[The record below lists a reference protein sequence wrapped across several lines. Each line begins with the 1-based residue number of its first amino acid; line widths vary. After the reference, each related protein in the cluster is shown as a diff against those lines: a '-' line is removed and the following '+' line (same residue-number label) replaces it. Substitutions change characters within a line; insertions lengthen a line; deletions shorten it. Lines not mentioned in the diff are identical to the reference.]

1 VVNAGRIPTKQTAG
15 LTGGKATDLLEL
27 YEEQTTMPAAQH
39 SLRSISAF
47 ANVHDDVIS
56 RLDKRCAWRC
66 YQRGEPIV
74 DYLDKTDDVQ
84 FVVSGR
90 ARASIYSLSGKM
102 VTFCDLSA
110 GEMFGEYAAIDGGPR
125 SVGIESVSN
134 CVIASLAAP
143 TFREILQSEPSVTLA
158 LVEHLVGKVR
168 QLTARVYEFSILA
181 VNNRIQAEILR
192 IARRA
197 LCDGGRARIEVPP
210 THVEIA
216 SRTSTHR
223 EAVTR
228 ELNRLARLGIIKRE
242 GKALIVEDI
251 LRLETMVQEATGE

>member
-1 VVNAGRIPTKQTAG
+1 
-15 LTGGKATDLLEL
+15 
-27 YEEQTTMPAAQH
+27 MFAQIH
-39 SLRSISAF
+39 GDAIA
-47 ANVHDDVIS
+47 

-74 DYLDKTDDVQ
+74 DYLDETDDVH
-84 FVVSGR
+84 FVVSGQV
-90 ARASIYSLSGKM
+90 RASIYSLSGKM
-102 VTFCDLSA
+102 VTFCDLSP
-110 GEMFGEYAAIDGGPR
+110 GGMFGEYAAIDGGPR
-125 SVGIESVSN
+125 SVGVEAISN
-134 CVIASLAAP
+134 CVVASLPAP
-143 TFREILQSEPSVTLA
+143 TFREILQSEPAVTQA

-168 QLTARVYEFSILA
+168 DLTTRIYEFSVLA

-192 IARRA
+192 LARRA
-197 LCDGGRARIEVPP
+197 ACEGGRARIEVPP

-228 ELNRLARLGIIKRE
+228 ELNRLARLGLIKRE

-251 LRLETMVQEATGE
+251 LRLEMMVHRATGE